1 MLKIN
6 NTSILEHEDVNQ
18 EPIQDFRQI
27 KKEKKAKNERV
38 TGFLLWM
45 GGTYY
50 AAWVISLF

>member
-1 MLKIN
+1 MININ
-6 NTSILEHEDVNQ
+6 NTSILEHDDVIL

-27 KKEKKAKNERV
+27 KIERKLRNSRV

-50 AAWVISLF
+50 ASWVISLF

>member
-1 MLKIN
+1 MIKIN
-6 NTSILEHEDVNQ
+6 NFSILEHEDVIL

-45 GGTYY
+45 GGTIYL
-50 AAWVISLF
+50 AWVISLF